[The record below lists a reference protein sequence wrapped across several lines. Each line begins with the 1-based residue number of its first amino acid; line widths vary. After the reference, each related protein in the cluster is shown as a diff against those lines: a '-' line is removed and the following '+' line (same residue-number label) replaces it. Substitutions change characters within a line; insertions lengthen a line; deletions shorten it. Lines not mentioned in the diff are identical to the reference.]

1 MFKYVPQCQPSVAKK
16 LLEGNFTIGSDNLKA
31 TWWEEDSIFYHD
43 SLLISA
49 FYGIE
54 LENCRKALNIS
65 KDVLFI
71 GDSGGYQILTMGVNI
86 SPLRVIQ
93 WFNRSEVDIG
103 FTLDLPVKLNDSNEI
118 FDKKMLKSNTNANLM
133 IENRGKIKS
142 LYLVVH
148 GNSVDKMETWYREGT
163 KEHDWDG
170 ICMAK
175 RSPTVMTTARILSFA
190 ISKGVK
196 NMHILKATSWDD
208 LCLLYY
214 FSDKFDLLT
223 SDSSSYSYGARYREY
238 INPLSGRPIFM
249 GERFAGKNGNLKTLP
264 CRCPACSTTTLE
276 ELNSNKKDIGT
287 LINVH
292 NLWLQLDWI
301 YKLNVI
307 KDDKGLLF
315 NLMSSRAKEAV
326 KFVNNGNDT
335 KKSTLS
341 DWI

>member
-1 MFKYVPQCQPSVAKK
+1 MPQCQPSVAKK
-16 LLEGNFTIGSDNLKA
+16 HSEGDFTIGPDNLKA
-31 TWWEEDSIFYHD
+31 TWWEKDSIFYHD

-54 LENCRKALNIS
+54 LGNCRKALNIP

-93 WFNRSEVDIG
+93 WFNRSKVDVG
-103 FTLDLPVKLNDSNEI
+103 FTLDLPVRLDDSNGM
-118 FDKKMLKSNTNANLM
+118 FDKKMIKSNINANLM
-133 IENRGKIKS
+133 IENRGEIKS

-148 GNSVDKMETWYREGT
+148 GNSIDKLETWYREGT

-170 ICMAK
+170 ICVAK
-175 RSPTVMTTARILSFA
+175 RSPTVATTARILSFA

-223 SDSSSYSYGARYREY
+223 SDSSSYSCGARFREY
-238 INPLSGRPIFM
+238 INPLSGQTIFM
-249 GERFAGKNGNLKTLP
+249 GERFAGKNGGLKTLP
-264 CRCPACSTTTLE
+264 CRCPACSTTNLN
-276 ELNSNKKDIGT
+276 ELNGNKKDIGV
-287 LINVH
+287 LINIH

-301 YKLNVI
+301 YKLNAI
-307 KDDKGLLF
+307 KDDKNLLF
-315 NLMSSRAKEAV
+315 NLMTPKAKAAV
-326 KFVNNGNDT
+326 EFVNNGNNT

-341 DWI
+341 GWI